1 MKRVMVLLNPWE
13 FRFSEA
19 YQLTQALLA
28 FGKGGWFGQ
37 GLGNSVQKL
46 FYLPEAHTDFLF
58 AILAEE
64 LGLIGAISVVGLFG
78 IFVWRAFRIGRIAEH
93 QGQFFNAYLAY
104 SFSLVIAG
112 QAIVNMGV
120 NTGLLPTTGL
130 TLPFMSYGGSSLI
143 VSAVMLGILQRV
155 AWENAQGGKS

>member
-1 MKRVMVLLNPWE
+1 WE
-13 FRFSEA
+13 YRFSEA

-28 FGKGGWFGQ
+28 FGKGGWFGE

-64 LGLIGAISVVGLFG
+64 LGLVGALTVVALFVVL
-78 IFVWRAFRIGRIAEH
+78 VWRGFRIGRQAEEK
-93 QGQFFNAYLAY
+93 GQFFNAYLAY
-104 SFSLVIAG
+104 AFALMMAG
-112 QAIVNMGV
+112 QAAVNMGV

-143 VSAVMLGILQRV
+143 VSAIMLGLLQRI
-155 AWENAQGGKS
+155 AWEARK